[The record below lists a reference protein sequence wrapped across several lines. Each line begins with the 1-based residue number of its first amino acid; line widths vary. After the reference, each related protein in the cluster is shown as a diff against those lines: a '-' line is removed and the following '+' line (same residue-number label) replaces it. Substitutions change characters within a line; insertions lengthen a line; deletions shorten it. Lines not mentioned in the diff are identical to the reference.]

1 MLKIMRKYDQM
12 STNADTTLKSFT
24 TPWEVFKP
32 YFSYLVMFLGMGLIS
47 GSVVHAA
54 QEEMRLYAL
63 SLMGIGAILFS
74 VGSYLNE
81 VLFKTGILGDNVLRY
96 VFLSLLLAIG
106 VGLVSG
112 STQHFFDTPIFASYL
127 APIGIFI
134 SSVAFAIRQGFVLR
148 RKNWIFLI
156 VLGLAFATVFHMVL
170 RTYAETLVVSS
181 GHHGNATEL
190 TPDSDH

>member
-1 MLKIMRKYDQM
+1 MREYDRM
-12 STNADTTLKSFT
+12 STNAEANQKNFT

-54 QEEMRLYAL
+54 QEEMRSYAL
-63 SLMGIGAILFS
+63 TLMGIGAILFS
-74 VGSYLNE
+74 LGSYLNE
-81 VLFKTGILGDNVLRY
+81 VLFKTGILGDNVIRY

-106 VGLVSG
+106 VGFVSG

-134 SSVAFAIRQGFVLR
+134 SSVAFAIRQGFVLHR
-148 RKNWIFLI
+148 TNWIFLI
-156 VLGLAFATVFHMVL
+156 VLGLVFAVVFHIAL
-170 RTYAETLVVSS
+170 RTYAETLAVSQ
-181 GHHGNATEL
+181 GHHGDPTE
-190 TPDSDH
+190 TTSEHGH